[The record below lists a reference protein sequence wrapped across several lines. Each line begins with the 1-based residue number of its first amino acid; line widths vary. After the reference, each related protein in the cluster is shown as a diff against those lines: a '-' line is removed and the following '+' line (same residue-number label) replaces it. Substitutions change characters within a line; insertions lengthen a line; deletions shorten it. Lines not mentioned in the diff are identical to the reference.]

1 MMGNDFT
8 PATGTANTAA
18 ASTIIVGTA
27 IADAITVN
35 MIGTAIATSQY
46 QPVLRPNPEQLGG
59 IPAQDR
65 AAVGIA

>member
-35 MIGTAIATSQY
+35 TIGTAIATSPY
-46 QPVLRPNPEQLGG
+46 QPVLRLNPEQLGG